1 MSLPLRPSS
10 LVRHSLTIAV
20 AVLIVAAFVSGRRT
34 MAQCGPNPIVCEN
47 QLTGTV
53 QSTWDVSGAG
63 DGSLQGFT
71 TAISV
76 NVGET
81 VTFKI
86 DTTAATY
93 NMDIYRMGYYGGRG
107 ARKIG
112 STITGIGGQDQPNCV
127 SNGSTGLRRLR
138 QLGRIG
144 VVGGPDDV
152 GVGHLLRQ
160 APASG
165 HRWRESRLLRRSRRR
180 GSLRRA
186 VPDVGYDLAGIQPV
200 RRQQLLRRI
209 AGRPRVQGE
218 LQPSVHDAWNE
229 SGRLGIQRR
238 VSDGPVD

>member
-127 SNGSTGLRRLR
+127 SNGSTGLLDCGNWAESVSWAVPTTSVSGIYFARLR
-138 QLGRIG
+138 RPDTGG
-144 VVGGPDDV
+144 ASHVFFVVRDD
-152 GVGHLLRQ
+152 
-160 APASG
+160 AAASDV
-165 HRWRESRLLRRSRRR
+165 LFQN
-180 GSLRRA
+180 
-186 VPDVGYDLAGIQPV
+186 VGYDLAGIQPV
-200 RRQQLLRRI
+200 RRQQLIRRI